1 MTKQPSPVIPWS
13 VPIAVAEIPE
23 TGRRFDLTPDAATR
37 DAIAKIAGVTALPRL
52 EAGFDLTRYGND
64 GLHVVGR
71 VSATVGQTCVV
82 TLEPIQNE
90 VDEAID
96 LVFMPQPISAAEA
109 DKPEQ
114 PRATHLDDDDIDEDI
129 AIDDVPEVL
138 RDGAVDLG
146 AIAVEFLMLGTDPYP
161 RKPGAVF
168 AAPPAGDPASH
179 PFAALAALKKG
190 EGSNDR

>member
-13 VPIAVAEIPE
+13 VPIAVADIPE
-23 TGRRFDLTPDAATR
+23 TGRRFDLIPDAATR
-37 DAIAKIAGVTALPRL
+37 NAIAKVASVTALPRL

-71 VSATVGQTCVV
+71 VSATIGQTCVV

-90 VDEAID
+90 VDETID
-96 LVFMPQPISAAEA
+96 LVFMPQPVPAAETEN
-109 DKPEQ
+109 PEQ
-114 PRATHLDDDDIDEDI
+114 TRTSHADDDDVDIDV
-129 AIDDVPEVL
+129 DDAPEVL
-138 RDGAVDLG
+138 RDAVVDLG
-146 AIAVEFLMLGTDPYP
+146 AIAVEFLILGTDPYP

-168 AAPPAGDPASH
+168 DAPPAGDPASH

-190 EGSNDR
+190 EGSND

>member
-1 MTKQPSPVIPWS
+1 MTKQPSPVISWS
-13 VPIAVAEIPE
+13 VPIAVADIPE
-23 TGRRFDLTPDAATR
+23 TGRRFDLVPDAVTR
-37 DAIAKIAGVTALPRL
+37 DTIAKVTGVAALPRL

-71 VSATVGQTCVV
+71 VSATIGQTCVV

-96 LVFMPQPISAAEA
+96 LVFTPQPMPAAETEN
-109 DKPEQ
+109 PEQ
-114 PRATHLDDDDIDEDI
+114 TRASH
-129 AIDDVPEVL
+129 ADDVDVDVDVDDAPEVL
-138 RDGAVDLG
+138 RDGVVDLG

-168 AAPPAGDPASH
+168 DAPPAGDPASH
-179 PFAALAALKKG
+179 PFAALAALKKD
-190 EGSNDR
+190 EGSND

>member
-1 MTKQPSPVIPWS
+1 MTKLPSSVIPWS
-13 VPIAVAEIPE
+13 FPIAVADIPE
-23 TGRRFDLTPDAATR
+23 TGRRFDLVPDAVTR
-37 DAIAKIAGVTALPRL
+37 DTIAKVTGVAALPRL

-71 VSATVGQTCVV
+71 VSATIGQTCVV

-96 LVFMPQPISAAEA
+96 LVFMPQPMPAAETEN
-109 DKPEQ
+109 PEQ
-114 PRATHLDDDDIDEDI
+114 TRASHADDDDVDVDV
-129 AIDDVPEVL
+129 DDAPEVL
-138 RDGAVDLG
+138 RDGVVDLG

-168 AAPPAGDPASH
+168 DAPPAGDPASH

-190 EGSNDR
+190 EGSND